1 MQQDVAFLEQ
11 QCTIKTKGENVMF
24 VNPELHGKKRQ
35 EQLDENVRKA
45 IREHEE
51 AKKNSRFTQV
61 SPKGWERVRELL
73 TDKQGV
79 AALRLYSFLAEHI
92 DPSCGAVVADQQ
104 FLADKMGVNRSTII
118 RWLNYLE
125 SKNALVRIP
134 VAGKVCAYALDP
146 HEVWKGH
153 NTSKDYSAFVTK
165 TLVNNDGDIKRR
177 IMSMFSSNE

>member
-1 MQQDVAFLEQ
+1 MYHQNQRRKCHVCESRVTRKNGKSNLMRTSEKPLES
-11 QCTIKTKGENVMF
+11 MR
-24 VNPELHGKKRQ
+24 KRK
-35 EQLDENVRKA
+35 EP
-45 IREHEE
+45 
-51 AKKNSRFTQV
+51 RFTQV

-125 SKNALVRIP
+125 SKNALVRSP
-134 VAGKVCAYALDP
+134 SCR
-146 HEVWKGH
+146 KG
-153 NTSKDYSAFVTK
+153 
-165 TLVNNDGDIKRR
+165 LR
-177 IMSMFSSNE
+177 ICIRSS

>member
-1 MQQDVAFLEQ
+1 MQISNFLP
-11 QCTIKTKGENVMF
+11 IK
-24 VNPELHGKKRQ
+24 
-35 EQLDENVRKA
+35 
-45 IREHEE
+45 
-51 AKKNSRFTQV
+51 
-61 SPKGWERVRELL
+61 W
-73 TDKQGV
+73 
-79 AALRLYSFLAEHI
+79 
-92 DPSCGAVVADQQ
+92 
-104 FLADKMGVNRSTII
+104 GVNRSTII

-146 HEVWKGH
+146 HEVWKGY